1 MADDEGAFGS
11 PTSDSARTMITE
23 NTTRALM
30 VLFALKNNEDFV
42 LMDYLERAEGRIRMF
57 CQGNNLNTYIK

>member
-23 NTTRALM
+23 NTKRALM
-30 VLFALKNNEDFV
+30 VLFSLKLTEDSV
-42 LMDYLERAEGRIRMF
+42 LMDYLEKAEKRIQTF
-57 CQGNNLNTYIK
+57 CQGSAFNKYKK